1 MLMEIL
7 LNAISSGCINLLTAM
22 PPIYRDHVR
31 VYRCAINNVM
41 TGLSK
46 ILLREAFSSYQV

>member
-22 PPIYRDHVR
+22 QPIYRDHVR